1 MVLPRVMHFAAERA
15 GSWRRSLTGEG
26 GCNLRRSNEVLP
38 LMDGETWVLRADL
51 EISGWWKR
59 RSLSGEMVGNLRR
72 SAMVLPLMIGEI

>member
-1 MVLPRVMHFAAERA
+1 
-15 GSWRRSLTGEG
+15 
-26 GCNLRRSNEVLP
+26 